1 MFLVRGICCLQ
12 SQESP
17 NWCLE
22 TKSFVSRRSQLFWAQ
37 TAVQAPDEARDCQGQ
52 SGKKRNTLFFK
63 RLEWNSMIDF
73 THCCVCG
80 HSHILFCLG
89 VNSLAHVGFSLICIL
104 TGNIRTCNSKSFA
117 CALDFI
123 GEQEKLFNY
132 EGLTHY
138 YIIVCTKSIRMSHDC
153 PEMVK
158 RYSFNKA
165 RMPHETLSSSVPQ
178 FSSSFDSSCA
188 LRWAKIHYLPDV
200 CNKCLGIHSSQG
212 LLVWGDVQ
220 LFLHLLS
227 PFL

>member
-1 MFLVRGICCLQ
+1 
-12 SQESP
+12 
-17 NWCLE
+17 
-22 TKSFVSRRSQLFWAQ
+22 
-37 TAVQAPDEARDCQGQ
+37 
-52 SGKKRNTLFFK
+52 
-63 RLEWNSMIDF
+63 MIDF

-138 YIIVCTKSIRMSHDC
+138 YIIVCTKSIRMSRDC

-158 RYSFNKA
+158 RYSLIRPECHMKLCPVQFHNSA
-165 RMPHETLSSSVPQ
+165 LVLTVLVP
-178 FSSSFDSSCA
+178 
-188 LRWAKIHYLPDV
+188 
-200 CNKCLGIHSSQG
+200 
-212 LLVWGDVQ
+212 
-220 LFLHLLS
+220 
-227 PFL
+227 